1 MTALFEHDFNPTTI
15 RRVIEGRSI
24 TNVLRLARTGVAVA
38 ECQQKILMQGCEFD
52 AYLFAKEVPGADIAA
67 CQARVLNGNSP
78 QVLRFFAQDVEG
90 ADILALQARMLEIGN
105 ALDMRIFANR
115 VSNSDPDLLIA
126 RAAFLDGSACDRGHH
141 SSGLQNGI
149 ACPGNIHTTSN

>member
-15 RRVIEGRSI
+15 RRIIEGRSI

-38 ECQQKILMQGCEFD
+38 ECQHKILMEGCEFD

-90 ADILALQARMLEIGN
+90 ADILALQARMN
-105 ALDMRIFANR
+105 ALDMLIFANR

-126 RAAFLDGSACDRGHH
+126 RAAFLDGSACDRHP
-141 SSGLQNGI
+141 SGLQN
-149 ACPGNIHTTSN
+149 AVSFQN

>member
-1 MTALFEHDFNPTTI
+1 MT
-15 RRVIEGRSI
+15 SI
-24 TNVLRLARTGVAVA
+24 QPRFV
-38 ECQQKILMQGCEFD
+38 

-126 RAAFLDGSACDRGHH
+126 RAAVLDGSACDRHP
-141 SSGLQNGI
+141 SGLQN
-149 ACPGNIHTTSN
+149 AVSFQN